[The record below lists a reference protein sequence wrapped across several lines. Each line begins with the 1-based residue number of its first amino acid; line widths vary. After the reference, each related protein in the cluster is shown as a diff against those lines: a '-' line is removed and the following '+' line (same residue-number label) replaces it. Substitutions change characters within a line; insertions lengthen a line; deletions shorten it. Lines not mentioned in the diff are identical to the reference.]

1 MTTLC
6 IDDTPLAVQA
16 EVARAS
22 AEAFDHWLNAFSSVS
37 WQPPAPSP
45 LGSVEARAVLLAP
58 CALCVGDCHT
68 YSSSAGDAAMM
79 KKQVHEHPPL
89 QVCHPGHRPIMWRAA
104 GNCQVAHY
112 VECAACGVRTERF
125 AGEHG
130 AKEAAHAWAQRQVQ
144 PIPRRAAA

>member
-6 IDDTPLAVQA
+6 IDDMALPVQA
-16 EVARAS
+16 EVTAAAVR
-22 AEAFDHWLNAFSSVS
+22 AFDHWLNAPFSVS
-37 WQPPAPSP
+37 WQPSAPSP
-45 LGSVEARAVLLAP
+45 LGSVEARAVYLAP

-68 YSSSAGDAAMM
+68 YSSSAGAAAMM
-79 KKQVHEHPPL
+79 EKQVHEHPPL

-125 AGEHG
+125 TGDRG
-130 AKEAAHAWAQRQVQ
+130 ADEAAHAWAQRQVQ